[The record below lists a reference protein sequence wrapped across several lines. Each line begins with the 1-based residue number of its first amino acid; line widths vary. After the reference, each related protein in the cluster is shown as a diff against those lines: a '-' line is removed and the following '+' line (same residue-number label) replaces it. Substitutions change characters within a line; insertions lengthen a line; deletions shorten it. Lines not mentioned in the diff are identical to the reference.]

1 MHAVVRAEMAAN
13 AEHDL
18 LTSKLA
24 RADDMAWAAA
34 ILVVLTGLSLVVLP
48 GLASIWEAFAHS
60 EHRGVQN
67 LTAKHAAT
75 PPGHKVQFGR

>member
-1 MHAVVRAEMAAN
+1 MAAN

-18 LTSKLA
+18 LTSKVA

-48 GLASIWEAFAHS
+48 GLASVWEAFAHS
-60 EHRGVQN
+60 EHRSVQS

-75 PPGHKVQFGR
+75 PPGHKVQVGR